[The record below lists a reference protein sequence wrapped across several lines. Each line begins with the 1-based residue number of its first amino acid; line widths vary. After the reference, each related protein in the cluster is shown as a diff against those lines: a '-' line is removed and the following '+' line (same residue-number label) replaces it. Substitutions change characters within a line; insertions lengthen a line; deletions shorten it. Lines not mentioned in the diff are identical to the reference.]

1 MHKYR
6 TSQSGDPEP
15 SESAPNEQTSP
26 ESAPNEQT
34 SPESDRDHRTD
45 PRVPRMRAWERL
57 AYKFSNNGREAAA
70 SSITSVEEEFRQ
82 YSTSMLPVLGSIE
95 SLKFWQVRIGLHF
108 RLQYIILKFD
118 FSQANECVFPTLF
131 AMAMDYLP
139 IQSSSVPCERAFS
152 SSAETDTKKRN
163 RIHPALMEVLQLLKY
178 AYKMKGALDFTQG
191 ILTNEAHLAPS
202 DGDLLAD
209 LAMESN
215 PRALDSVLST
225 VGLYELD

>member
-1 MHKYR
+1 MHKYH

-15 SESAPNEQTSP
+15 SK
-26 ESAPNEQT
+26 SAPNEQT

-45 PRVPRMRAWERL
+45 PHIPRMRAWERL
-57 AYKFSNNGREAAA
+57 AYKFSNNGREAVA
-70 SSITSVEEEFRQ
+70 SSITSVEEEFQQ
-82 YSTSMLPVLGSIE
+82 YSMSMLPVLGSIE

-108 RLQYIILKFD
+108 QLQYIILKFD
-118 FSQANECVFPTLF
+118 FSQANECVFLTLF

-139 IQSSSVPCERAFS
+139 IQSSSVPCECAFS
-152 SSAETDTKKRN
+152 SSVETDTKKRN
-163 RIHPALMEVLQLLKY
+163 WIHPTLMEVLQLLKY